1 MPLTT
6 ASFSVSQPVGESNV
20 ITLTDT
26 STGTDGRITNRH
38 IYLRKSDGTYLTLD
52 DGNDYID
59 WDYADE
65 SIDVD
70 ILDKDYALCIT
81 VYWMINAESEY
92 NATGFYGL
100 TSYNEEFDYQL
111 TDILALNPL
120 LVNDNYFIKHKTDLR
135 TFIDSGDNAISR
147 NQDISSAQICYDKA
161 TELRL
166 NSQYYFNES
175 QI

>member
-1 MPLTT
+1 MPITT
-6 ASFSVSQPVGESNV
+6 ASFSVSQPVGESNI
-20 ITLTDT
+20 ITITDT
-26 STGTDGRITNRH
+26 SIGSDGFLTGRRI
-38 IYLRKSDGTYLTLD
+38 YFRKSDGTYLTLD
-52 DGNDYID
+52 DGNDFVT
-59 WDYADE
+59 W
-65 SIDVD
+65 SILDNSINVDV
-70 ILDKDYALCIT
+70 LDKDYALWI
-81 VYWMINAESEY
+81 VVDWMTDDEVIYDAN
-92 NATGFYGL
+92 GFYGL

-166 NSQYYFNES
+166 NSQYHFNES